1 MPINLLGKTLL
12 LGLMSFVVLGT
23 VNAAQY
29 NAVVSTTPQGDE
41 FSSIN
46 AALKSAPMDDTPF
59 IIFLKNGVYTER
71 LEVTRSHVTLKG
83 ENRDGTVIGANTAA
97 GMLRQECSI
106 HKVKNGELPA
116 AVLCWLMLRTLQ
128 PKI

>member
-1 MPINLLGKTLL
+1 MLINLLGKTLL
-12 LGLMSFVVLGT
+12 FGFISSVVSGA

-29 NAVVSTTPQGDE
+29 HAVVSTTPQGDE

-46 AALKSAPMDDTPF
+46 AALKSARMDDSPF
-59 IIFLKNGVYTER
+59 IIFLKNGIYTER

-83 ENRDGTVIGANTAA
+83 ETRDGAVIAANTAA
-97 GMLRQECSI
+97 GMLDPQG
-106 HKVKNGELPA
+106 VKWGTSGSST
-116 AVLCWLMLRTLQ
+116 VLVMLRTLQ